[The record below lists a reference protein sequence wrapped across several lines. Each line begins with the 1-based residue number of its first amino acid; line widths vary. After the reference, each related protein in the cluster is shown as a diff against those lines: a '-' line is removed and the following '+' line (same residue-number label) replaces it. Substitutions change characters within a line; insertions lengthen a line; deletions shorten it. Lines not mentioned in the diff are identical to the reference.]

1 MSLLTTVDRRGAD
14 AGVAHALQ
22 VTPDNFARA
31 ESDMQFMTV
40 VKRGGFG
47 RLTHE
52 RDFPPAGRQSRPWAD
67 GDVLRSRAV
76 FDLELGPVTVTVPDA
91 GERFVSLEALDEDH
105 YTVAMFYGPG
115 TYTFSFDNVSTR
127 YVLIVVRIMVDPAN
141 RADLARVHE
150 LQETIM
156 VSRQGGGRFVIPNW
170 DPVSQAKVRVAL
182 QLLANTVSGDDRTFG
197 AREEVDPVRHLIGTA
212 TQWDRCPP
220 RDIAYLHACAAQ
232 ERRPHHPSAQRRP
245 CAGGRLLVAERLRQQ
260 WAFSER
266 EPRRT
271 HGQQPDRATRRRRF
285 RRRAVRRL
293 RTGASTIACRSPRA
307 GATWCGSIDRA
318 PKILGG
324 KWKFPDAQPLFD
336 AGRCRQ
342 LVNATAALRAA
353 ACPSRRTESRRRSA

>member
-1 MSLLTTVDRRGAD
+1 MGLLTTVDRRGAD

-52 RDFPPAGRQSRPWAD
+52 RDFPPAGRQSASWAD
-67 GDVLRSRAV
+67 GDVLRSRAI
-76 FDLELGPVTVTVPDA
+76 FDLELGPVTVTIPPT
-91 GERFVSLEALDEDH
+91 GERFVSIEALDEDH

-115 TYTFSFDNVSTR
+115 TYSFSFDNVSTR

-150 LQETIM
+150 LQETIL
-156 VSRQGGGRFVIPNW
+156 VSRQGVGRFVIPNW

-197 AREEVDPVRHLIGTA
+197 GREEVDPVRHLIGTA

-220 RDIAYLHACAAQ
+220 RDIAYLHAAP
-232 ERRPHHPSAQRRP
+232 RKND
-245 CAGGRLLVAERLRQQ
+245 GRTVHRLSVGHVPVDGF
-260 WAFSER
+260 WSLSVYDNNGHFISESHDG
-266 EPRRT
+266 RT
-271 HGQQPDRATRRRRF
+271 VNSLTA
-285 RRRAVRRL
+285 
-293 RTGASTIACRSPRA
+293 PRA
-307 GATWCGSIDRA
+307 ADGSIVVQFGACDQGSDNCLQIAKGWCYVVRLYRPRA
-318 PKILGG
+318 EILGG

-336 AGRCRQ
+336 AAVAG
-342 LVNATAALRAA
+342 NW
-353 ACPSRRTESRRRSA
+353 